1 MPRTK
6 HDRVTR
12 ALREPS
18 AVRVVRTPE
27 PMSPNARRSRAAATG
42 GAAGG
47 LDRRALNRALL
58 ARQSLLER
66 SDESPLTM
74 IERLVGLQAQAPNPP
89 YLGLWTR
96 LCGFRMEQLSQAM
109 RARQVVRATMMRGTL
124 HLVSAADYR
133 ALRPALQPT
142 LQRLSLRSGHAR
154 ALDGLD
160 LADVREAGRAVL
172 RGTALS
178 AKALGEALRARWPG
192 HDTGELALLVRG
204 AEPVVHVPPAGLWD
218 EHAPARF
225 ALASDWLGVDIGE
238 DGGDE
243 AVDALLLRYLA
254 AFGPASA
261 RDAAVWSG
269 LTATGERLQRLR
281 PRLWSGCD
289 DTGTELFDLPGAPRP
304 DPALPAPPRL
314 LPEFDN
320 VLLAHAERSRI
331 FDPERRSA
339 IFTRNGLV
347 AATFLVDGFVA
358 GTWKLQRSAA
368 SATLSI
374 APFKPRLPAAVREA
388 LEREA
393 LDCMTVVAG
402 ECARHE
408 VRFVAADP

>member
-1 MPRTK
+1 MASS
-6 HDRVTR
+6 TR
-12 ALREPS
+12 GGRAGAAS
-18 AVRVVRTPE
+18 
-27 PMSPNARRSRAAATG
+27 RSRDAQC
-42 GAAGG
+42 
-47 LDRRALNRALL
+47 LDARALNRALL
-58 ARQSLLER
+58 ARQSLIER
-66 SDESPLTM
+66 SDESPLAM

-96 LCGFRMEQLSQAM
+96 LREFRLEQLSEAMQA
-109 RARQVVRATMMRGTL
+109 RRVVRATMMRGTL
-124 HLVSAADYR
+124 HLVSVADYR
-133 ALRPALQPT
+133 ALRPALQPM
-142 LQRLSLRSGHAR
+142 LQRLSLQSGHAR
-154 ALDGLD
+154 ALNGLE
-160 LADVREAGRAVL
+160 LASVREAGRAAL

-204 AEPVVHVPPAGLWD
+204 AEPVVHVPPAGIWD

-225 ALASDWLGVDIGE
+225 ALASDWLGTVIDE

-243 AVDALLLRYLA
+243 ATDALLLRYLG

-269 LTATGERLQRLR
+269 LNGTRERLERLR
-281 PRLWSGCD
+281 PRLWSGRD
-289 DTGTELFDLPGAPRP
+289 EAGIELFDLPEAPRP
-304 DPALPAPPRL
+304 DPSLPAPPRL

-320 VLLAHAERSRI
+320 VLLAHAERARI
-331 FDPERRSA
+331 FDAQRRGA

-358 GTWKLQRSAA
+358 GTWKLQRSGD
-368 SATLSI
+368 SATATI
-374 APFKPRLPAAVREA
+374 APFASRLPSEVRAA

-393 LDCMTVVAG
+393 LDCMAAAAP

-408 VRFVAADP
+408 VRFLAAQA